1 MSTDKIK
8 SQNIEEY
15 KHAVILIDKYT
26 TVELSEIEEFCI
38 NNNLHAYCV
47 IYNYTL
53 CDTKPYKEIIKYIVS
68 QDKPPVVII
77 DSNTC
82 LFPQCI
88 ISSTILGTLEEMQL
102 AKIHTYNTL
111 SRQKKG
117 DKLELIKQ
125 STFDLLTEANYQL
138 RSIETMYKNKQK
150 IEKNRDNHEYTRK
163 NKSN

>member
-1 MSTDKIK
+1 MFTDKIK

-26 TVELSEIEEFCI
+26 TVELSEIEKFCR
-38 NNNLHAYCV
+38 NNNLHVYCV

-68 QDKPPVVII
+68 QGKPPVVLI

-88 ISSTILGTLEEMQL
+88 MSSTILGTLEEMQL
-102 AKIHTYNTL
+102 AKIYTYNAL
-111 SRQKKG
+111 SRQKKE
-117 DKLELIKQ
+117 DKLELIKHNLPLI
-125 STFDLLTEANYQL
+125 F
-138 RSIETMYKNKQK
+138 
-150 IEKNRDNHEYTRK
+150 
-163 NKSN
+163 

>member
-26 TVELSEIEEFCI
+26 TVELSEIEHLCSK
-38 NNNLHAYCV
+38 NNLQVCCI

-68 QDKPPVVII
+68 QHKPPVVII

-88 ISSTILGTLEEMQL
+88 MSSTILGTLEEMQL
-102 AKIHTYNTL
+102 AKIYTYNAL

-125 STFDLLTEANYQL
+125 STFDLLTEATYQL
-138 RSIETMYKNKQK
+138 RSIEEMCRDKQK
-150 IEKNRDNHEYTRK
+150 TEKNRGR
-163 NKSN
+163 